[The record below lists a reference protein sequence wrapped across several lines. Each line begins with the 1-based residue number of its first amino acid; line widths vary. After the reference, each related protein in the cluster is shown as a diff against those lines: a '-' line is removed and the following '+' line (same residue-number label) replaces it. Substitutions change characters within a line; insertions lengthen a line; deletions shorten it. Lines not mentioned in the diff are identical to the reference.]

1 MYKESFSSSLAH
13 LFDPRSFEF
22 SAMQTKIDSVMPER
36 CAHSTALTV
45 TNQIYEASADARN
58 RLTACPD
65 TEVLTSSI
73 IAMPSS

>member
-1 MYKESFSSSLAH
+1 
-13 LFDPRSFEF
+13 
-22 SAMQTKIDSVMPER
+22 MQTKIDSVMPER
-36 CAHSTALTV
+36 CAHSTVLAV